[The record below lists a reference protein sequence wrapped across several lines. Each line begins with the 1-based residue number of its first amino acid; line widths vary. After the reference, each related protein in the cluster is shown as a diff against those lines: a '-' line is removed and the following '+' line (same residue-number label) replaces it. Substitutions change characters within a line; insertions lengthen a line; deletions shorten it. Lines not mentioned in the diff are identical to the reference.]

1 MTVTRDQ
8 SAEWL
13 DRYIVERDGIDFGD
27 GDESTLDGMSD
38 ERWAEAVDFVFRC
51 MSAGVKPVEYV
62 DLLVESQRAI
72 NAREDAGG
80 L

>member
-1 MTVTRDQ
+1 MITRDQ

-13 DRYIVERDGIDFGD
+13 DRYIVIRDAIDYAGSAT
-27 GDESTLDGMSD
+27 STLDGMSD
-38 ERWAEAVDFVFRC
+38 ERWTEAVDFVFRC
-51 MSAGVKPVEYV
+51 MSAGIKPLEYV

-72 NAREDAGG
+72 NEREDAGE

>member
-1 MTVTRDQ
+1 MITRDQ

-13 DRYIVERDGIDFGD
+13 DRYIVERDGIDYGD
-27 GDESTLDGMSD
+27 DDERTLEGMSD

-62 DLLVESQRAI
+62 DILVDFQRVL
-72 NAREDAGG
+72 NDREDAGE

>member
-1 MTVTRDQ
+1 MITRDQ

-13 DRYIVERDGIDFGD
+13 DRYIVERDGIDYAGSAT
-27 GDESTLDGMSD
+27 STLDGMTD

-51 MSAGVKPVEYV
+51 LVAGIKPLEFVE
-62 DLLVESQRAI
+62 LLIESQRAL
-72 NAREDAGG
+72 NAREDCGE